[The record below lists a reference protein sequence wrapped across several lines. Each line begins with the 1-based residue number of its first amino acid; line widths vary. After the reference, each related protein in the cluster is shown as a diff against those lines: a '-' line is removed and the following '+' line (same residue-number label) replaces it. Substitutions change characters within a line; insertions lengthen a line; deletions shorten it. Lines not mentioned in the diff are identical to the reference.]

1 MSTFDL
7 GAEAVESAL
16 ATKRFGR
23 AYVPLRECPST
34 NDHVA
39 LLARQ
44 GAPEGLVVSAE
55 TQSAGRG
62 RLGRSWHSPAGQNL
76 YVSILLRPPC
86 RSVEIPPLTLLV
98 GGALAQAVRQTGVNA
113 RLKWPNDLLVEEIG
127 NGPAQAGA
135 AEPRWRKVAGILTE
149 AATEGER
156 VLHVVV
162 GIGLNVNVEEFP
174 ADLVTKATSLRRVTG
189 RTFSRAHLL
198 ASLLA
203 SIEGAYDQFL
213 ARGAKAAIDLWEG
226 HAHLGQ
232 RCRAQGTHGE
242 VEGVTAGVGAGGELL
257 IRDADGAIHKIVSG
271 EVIPV
276 D

>member
-1 MSTFDL
+1 M
-7 GAEAVESAL
+7 
-16 ATKRFGR
+16 
-23 AYVPLRECPST
+23 
-34 NDHVA
+34 
-39 LLARQ
+39 
-44 GAPEGLVVSAE
+44 
-55 TQSAGRG
+55 
-62 RLGRSWHSPAGQNL
+62 
-76 YVSILLRPPC
+76 LLRPPC

-113 RLKWPNDLLVEEIG
+113 RLKWPNDLLVEESANDIDSARV
-127 NGPAQAGA
+127 P
-135 AEPRWRKVAGILTE
+135 EPRWRKVAGILTE

-174 ADLVTKATSLRRVTG
+174 ADLVSKATSLRRATG

-213 ARGAKAAIDLWEG
+213 VHGAKAAIDLWEA

-232 RCRAQGTHGE
+232 RCRARGTHGD
-242 VEGVTAGVGAGGELL
+242 VEGVAAGVGAGGELL
-257 IRDADGAIHKIVSG
+257 IRDAVGNVHKIVSG